1 MYTVDGYESPA
12 NLIRYSINSLW
23 VDPAWHNPKMSPLSY
38 HSWVFFV
45 HSVKKVAK
53 GFSDFELVTENLD
66 MYQCTT

>member
-1 MYTVDGYESPA
+1 MPKSVDGYESPA

-23 VDPAWHNPKMSPLSY
+23 VDPAWQDESSQLSQTG
-38 HSWVFFV
+38 FFFRAF
-45 HSVKKVAK
+45 SKKVAK